1 MAYNFFIA
9 LHIVGACMTG
19 VVALYTGFVLW
30 RHVDEKYRPCA
41 IALGSFVAFNILSG
55 MVLSVLSENV
65 TAVSVCRNLIAY
77 LLVVFFMET
86 LLFARM
92 KKIPMLF
99 PLRLVV
105 SPIAMSLMLMT
116 VAVSYGF

>member
-9 LHIVGACMTG
+9 LHIVGACATG
-19 VVALYTGFVLW
+19 VMALYTSFVLL
-30 RHVDEKYRPCA
+30 RHVDEKYRACA
-41 IALGSFVAFNILSG
+41 IALGSFVTFNILSG
-55 MVLSVLSENV
+55 IVLSVLSENI
-65 TAVSVCRNLIAY
+65 TAVSVCKNLIVY
-77 LLVVFFMET
+77 LLVIFFMET

-92 KKIPMLF
+92 KKMPMLF

-105 SPIAMSLMLMT
+105 SPVAMSLMLMT